1 MALFFV
7 GVSLIVDFLVGVFF
21 EAIDLVLFVVVFLF
35 VVFFVM
41 ALILSV
47 NKLTN
52 LIKKIGFVLK
62 SRSMI

>member
-47 NKLTN
+47 NNLTN
-52 LIKKIGFVLK
+52 LIKKKGFVLK

>member
-35 VVFFVM
+35 VVFFVI

-47 NKLTN
+47 NNLTN

>member
-1 MALFFV
+1 VALFFV

-47 NKLTN
+47 NNLTN

>member
-47 NKLTN
+47 NNLTN

>member
-7 GVSLIVDFLVGVFF
+7 WVSLIVDFLVGVFF

-47 NKLTN
+47 NNLTN

>member
-1 MALFFV
+1 VALFFV
-7 GVSLIVDFLVGVFF
+7 WVSLIVDFLVGVFF

-47 NKLTN
+47 NNLTN
-52 LIKKIGFVLK
+52 LIKKIRFVLK

>member
-1 MALFFV
+1 VALFFV
-7 GVSLIVDFLVGVFF
+7 WVSLIVDFLVGVFF

-47 NKLTN
+47 NNLTN